1 MNAITIVIADVQH
14 LIRAG
19 LRHLVSQDDRF
30 RVVGEAGS
38 EEELKRKLTE
48 LKPDVVILDYDQD
61 ESFSISTINRLK
73 EQHPDVRIMIMSDD
87 DEKERIYQVLR
98 LGVNGFLTKGC
109 GEEEVFDAIKA
120 TAKGEKLFCT
130 RVLDYLLEKS
140 FPENHQNQKP
150 VERETVSC
158 GPTPLSPREIE
169 IVRLI
174 ARGLIAKEIAS
185 ELSLS
190 THTIYT
196 HRKNIMRKLNLSSA
210 SELILYAVDI
220 GIVNGRQIPS

>member
-1 MNAITIVIADVQH
+1 MNAISIVIADAQH

-30 RVVGEAGS
+30 KVVGEAS
-38 EEELKRKLTE
+38 NEEELRKKLSE
-48 LKPDVVILDYDQD
+48 LQPDVVILDYDQD
-61 ESFSISTINRLK
+61 GAFSISTINRLK
-73 EQHPDVRIMIMSDD
+73 AQHPHVRIMVMSDD
-87 DEKERIYQVLR
+87 DEKERIYKVLQ

-109 GEEEVFDAIKA
+109 GEEEVYDAIKA

-140 FPENHQNQKP
+140 FPEQQQKP
-150 VERETVSC
+150 AERESVSC

-169 IVRLI
+169 IVRHI

-185 ELSLS
+185 ELNLS

-220 GIVNGRQIPS
+220 GIVDGRQIPS

>member
-1 MNAITIVIADVQH
+1 MDAISIVIADAQH

-19 LRHLVSQDDRF
+19 LRHLVSEDSRF
-30 RVVGEAGS
+30 RVIGEAS
-38 EEELKRKLTE
+38 NEEELQQKLSA
-48 LKPDVVILDYDQD
+48 LRPDVLILDYSQ
-61 ESFSISTINRLK
+61 EGAFSIGSIDRLK
-73 EQHPDVRIMIMSDD
+73 ENYPEVRIMIMSDD
-87 DEKERIYQVLR
+87 DEKERIYKVLQ

-140 FPENHQNQKP
+140 FPDAPKSP
-150 VERETVSC
+150 AEREDVSC

-185 ELSLS
+185 ELNLS

-196 HRKNIMRKLNLSSA
+196 HRKNIMKKLNISSA
-210 SELILYAVDI
+210 SELVLYAVKI
-220 GIVNGRQIPS
+220 GIVSSRQIPS

>member
-1 MNAITIVIADVQH
+1 MNAISIVIADAQH

-30 RVVGEAGS
+30 RVVGEAS
-38 EEELKRKLTE
+38 NEPELQQQLMT
-48 LKPDVVILDYDQD
+48 LHPDVVILDYHQ
-61 ESFSISTINRLK
+61 EGAFSISTINRLK
-73 EQHPDVRIMIMSDD
+73 KRHPEARIMVMSDD
-87 DEKERIYQVLR
+87 DEKERIYQVLQ

-120 TAKGEKLFCT
+120 TARGEKLFCT

-140 FPENHQNQKP
+140 FPDQHKKP
-150 VERETVSC
+150 SEREEVSC

-169 IVRLI
+169 IVRLV

-185 ELSLS
+185 ELNLS

-196 HRKNIMRKLNLSSA
+196 HRKNIMKKLNLSSA
-210 SELILYAVDI
+210 SELILYAVEI
-220 GIVNGRQIPS
+220 GIVDGRQIPY

>member
-1 MNAITIVIADVQH
+1 MDAISIVIADAQH

-19 LRHLVSQDDRF
+19 LRHLVSEDSRF
-30 RVVGEAGS
+30 RVIGEAS
-38 EEELKRKLTE
+38 NEEELQQKLSA
-48 LKPDVVILDYDQD
+48 LRPDVLILDYSQ
-61 ESFSISTINRLK
+61 EGAFSIASIDRLK
-73 EQHPDVRIMIMSDD
+73 ESYPDVRIMIMSDD
-87 DEKERIYQVLR
+87 DEKERIYKVLQ

-140 FPENHQNQKP
+140 FPDSPKNP
-150 VERETVSC
+150 AEREGVSC

-169 IVRLI
+169 IGRLI

-185 ELSLS
+185 ELNLS

-196 HRKNIMRKLNLSSA
+196 HRKNIMKKLNISSA
-210 SELILYAVDI
+210 SELVLYAVEI
-220 GIVNGRQIPS
+220 GIVNSRQIPS

>member
-1 MNAITIVIADVQH
+1 MDAISIVIADAQH

-19 LRHLVSQDDRF
+19 LRHLVSEDSRF
-30 RVVGEAGS
+30 RVIGEAS
-38 EEELKRKLTE
+38 NEEELQQKLSA
-48 LKPDVVILDYDQD
+48 LRPDVLILDYSQ
-61 ESFSISTINRLK
+61 EGAFSIASIDRLK
-73 EQHPDVRIMIMSDD
+73 ESYPDVRIMIMSDD
-87 DEKERIYQVLR
+87 DEKERIYKVLQ

-140 FPENHQNQKP
+140 FPDSPKNP
-150 VERETVSC
+150 AEREGVSC

-185 ELSLS
+185 ELNLS

-196 HRKNIMRKLNLSSA
+196 HRKNIMKKLNISSA
-210 SELILYAVDI
+210 SELVLYAVEI
-220 GIVNGRQIPS
+220 GIVNSRQIPS

>member
-1 MNAITIVIADVQH
+1 MDAISIVIADAQH

-19 LRHLVSQDDRF
+19 LRHLISQDGRF
-30 RVVGEAGS
+30 QVIGEAGN
-38 EEELKRKLTE
+38 EQELQRQLSV
-48 LKPDVVILDYDQD
+48 LNPDVVILDYSQ
-61 ESFSISTINRLK
+61 EGAFSIASINKLK
-73 EQHPDVRIMIMSDD
+73 EAFPDIRIMIMSDD
-87 DEKERIYQVLR
+87 NEKERIYEVLQ

-140 FPENHQNQKP
+140 FPDDTKKP
-150 VERETVSC
+150 AEREEVSC

-169 IVRLI
+169 IVRLV
-174 ARGLIAKEIAS
+174 AQGLIAKEIAS
-185 ELSLS
+185 ELNLS

-196 HRKNIMRKLNLSSA
+196 HRKNIMKKLNLNSA
-210 SELILYAVDI
+210 SELVLYAVEI
-220 GIVNGRQIPS
+220 GIVNSRQIPS